1 MSIIGYI
8 RVCSTCGVRMI
19 LTAEARHQDLCTP
32 CLDEHMAEVIDNIA
46 ETITK
51 NDDPDWPVGE
61 VRG

>member
-19 LTAEARHQDLCTP
+19 VTAEAWHQNQCTP
-32 CLDEHMAEVIDNIA
+32 CLDAMIADAIDAAINAEV
-46 ETITK
+46 
-51 NDDPDWPVGE
+51 DDPDWPIGE